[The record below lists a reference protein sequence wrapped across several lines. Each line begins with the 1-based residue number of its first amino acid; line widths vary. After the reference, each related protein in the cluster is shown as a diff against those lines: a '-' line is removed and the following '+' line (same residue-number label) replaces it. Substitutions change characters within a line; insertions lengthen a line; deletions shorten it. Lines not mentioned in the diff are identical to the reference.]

1 MLRTLLV
8 ALAVS
13 ILLPGCA
20 STGIAVRESL
30 GTAKREQLVD
40 RVQEARGEQAE
51 AKEQF
56 ASTLEEFQALTEHDG
71 GSLEKLYRKLDREL
85 DRSQDQA
92 DDVSKKIRDVERVAD
107 SLFKEWERELD
118 QYASA
123 DLRRTAERQLIDS
136 RDRYT
141 DMLAA
146 MRRAEGSMQPVLTAL
161 GDQVLFLKHNLN
173 ASAIASLESSVLP
186 KLEADI
192 ARLIAEMEASIA
204 EADAFISTM
213 TTG

>member
-40 RVQEARGEQAE
+40 RVQEARGEQTE

-71 GSLEKLYRKLDREL
+71 GSLEKLYRRLDKEL

-92 DDVSKKIRDVERVAD
+92 DDVSKKIRDVEQVAD
-107 SLFKEWERELD
+107 SLFKEWERELE

-123 DLRRTAERQLIDS
+123 DLRRAAERQLIDS
-136 RDRYT
+136 RDRYS

-204 EADAFISTM
+204 EADAFISSM
-213 TTG
+213 TAG